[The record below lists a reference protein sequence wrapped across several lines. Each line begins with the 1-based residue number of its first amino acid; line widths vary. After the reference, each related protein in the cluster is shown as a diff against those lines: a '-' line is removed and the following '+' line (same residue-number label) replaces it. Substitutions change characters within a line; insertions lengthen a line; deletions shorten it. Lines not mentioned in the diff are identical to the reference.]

1 MRLLHGGADAGQNP
15 PHREGAAS
23 PCAGGGGVQGSVEN
37 TPRRPGRRLARRQ
50 MPGCSA
56 SRSDGKTL
64 VCRIA
69 GVLDRRVRR
78 MEASSEKLEYHSL
91 AGFRV

>member
-1 MRLLHGGADAGQNP
+1 
-15 PHREGAAS
+15 
-23 PCAGGGGVQGSVEN
+23 
-37 TPRRPGRRLARRQ
+37 

-56 SRSDGKTL
+56 SRPDGKRL